1 MLRCAAMGWGN
12 VQTQSPPA
20 SIMIWP
26 ALAAAGHAHGGGGGT
41 GEDDC
46 GGGGGHSH
54 AAKVAPRMRWREV
67 WLLVAGVLLPLLLN
81 LQGHGH

>member
-1 MLRCAAMGWGN
+1 M
-12 VQTQSPPA
+12 QSLHGGGGAEPVCCT
-20 SIMIWP
+20 IL
-26 ALAAAGHAHGGGGGT
+26 ALIAAGHAHGGGGT
-41 GEDDC
+41 EEDDC
-46 GGGGGHSH
+46 GVGGGHSH